1 MRTYLLLTTCLIL
14 VGCSRQEASHRETK
28 GELAGEPLRWA
39 LVNKST
45 ITTAIY
51 QWSSDKMEE
60 TKKAEGLSP
69 DVEEKIQ
76 QYEVLES
83 ELEKKQMEMRMRVSF
98 PAQPPGSAAPET
110 DTDYEALTQKVAEA
124 KAPVADIVERRSRQG
139 MQYYQQYTTEKLV
152 AEYAKDRFDLV
163 VDSSGSAGS
172 AVLYHSSDEVLDI
185 TDGVMKL
192 FKEETKQ

>member
-1 MRTYLLLTTCLIL
+1 MKTYLLLTTCLIL
-14 VGCSRQEASHRETK
+14 VGCSRQEASHREAK
-28 GELAGEPLRWA
+28 SEMAREPLRWA

-45 ITTAIY
+45 VSTAIY
-51 QWSSDKMEE
+51 QWSRDKMEE
-60 TKKAEGLSP
+60 AKKTEGLSP

-83 ELEKKQMEMRMRVSF
+83 ELEKKQMEMRMRNSF
-98 PAQPPGSAAPET
+98 PAHPPDSATPAT
-110 DTDYEALTQKVAEA
+110 DKDYEVLTQKVAEA
-124 KAPVADIVERRSRQG
+124 KVPIADIVERRSRQA

-172 AVLYHSSDEVLDI
+172 AVLYHSSGEILDI
-185 TDGVMKL
+185 TDGVIKL